1 LRRHDAAPRCARCS
15 PPDAS
20 QRRRAFQPV
29 RIAAAAIF
37 HCSPAIAEPPRHF
50 EIIFDDCPY
59 FAALRFR
66 RFSYAR
72 WRHYCCHYCF
82 SPIFIIFADA
92 DFTLL
97 AAAMLPL
104 TMPPAAAA
112 IFADYYPPMRY
123 ADYLPPYF
131 AATPLR
137 CLRPLHYAFFS
148 PTPPIAIFGFLHIFA
163 IAFSCRDAM
172 PPLLF
177 SAAFQPFA
185 YDDCR
190 FAATG

>member
-20 QRRRAFQPV
+20 QRRRRFA
-29 RIAAAAIF
+29 RSIAAAAIF
-37 HCSPAIAEPPRHF
+37 HCSPAIAEPPRHA

-59 FAALRFR
+59 FAA
-66 RFSYAR
+66 YAMKKMFI
-72 WRHYCCHYCF
+72 CAMAPLLLPLLF
-82 SPIFIIFADA
+82 FAAIFIIFADA
-92 DFTLL
+92 DFSLL

-112 IFADYYPPMRY
+112 IFADYYPPMPD
-123 ADYLPPYF
+123 ADYFPPYF

-148 PTPPIAIFGFLHIFA
+148 PTPPIAICGFLHYFA
-163 IAFSCRDAM
+163 IAFSCRDACRHYYF
-172 PPLLF
+172 PPLF
-177 SAAFQPFA
+177 SHLL
-185 YDDCR
+185 R
-190 FAATG
+190 